1 MAKKKQERRRAKERR
16 HEYEEVWVDHEGNE
30 LAPDEVEQVVAA
42 PPPAK
47 ATAKKSAPPARGRGG
62 RPGRVPPVPSWR
74 RVVKRAAIFAPLMFV
89 TVYLIGSKLT
99 LSAKLFQTLVLLAF
113 FVPFSYAMETLQYR
127 SYLKKQQGQAPKPKP
142 KQKPE

>member
-30 LAPDEVEQVVAA
+30 LAPDEVEEIAAA
-42 PPPAK
+42 PAVK
-47 ATAKKSAPPARGRGG
+47 STAKKNAPAPRTRS
-62 RPGRVPPVPSWR
+62 GRVPVQPSWS
-74 RVVKRAAIFAPLMFV
+74 RVAKRAAIFAPLMFV

-99 LSAKLFQTLVLLAF
+99 LTGKLLQTAILLLF
-113 FVPFSYAMETLQYR
+113 FIPFSYAVDTFQYR
-127 SYLKKQQGQAPKPKP
+127 SYQKRLAQPAKP

>member
-30 LAPDEVEQVVAA
+30 LAPDEVEAVAA
-42 PPPAK
+42 APAVK
-47 ATAKKSAPPARGRGG
+47 ATAKKSAPPARGG
-62 RPGRVPPVPSWR
+62 RATRIPPQPSWR
-74 RVVKRAAIFAPLMFV
+74 RVAKRAAIFAPLMFV

-99 LSAKLFQTLVLLAF
+99 LTAKLFQTLVLLLF

-127 SYLKKQQGQAPKPKP
+127 SYLKKQGQVPKPKP